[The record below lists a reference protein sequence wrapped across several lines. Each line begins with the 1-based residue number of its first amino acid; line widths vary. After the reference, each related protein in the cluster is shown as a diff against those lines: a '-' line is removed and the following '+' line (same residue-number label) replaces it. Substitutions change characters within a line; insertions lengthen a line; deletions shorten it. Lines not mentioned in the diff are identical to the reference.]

1 MTNLCISIFISLFEV
16 LFEKLKKILSKVM
29 KIKINNCKF
38 FNFIQQVQ
46 NWRPE
51 LVELEAQAKEVN
63 KGR

>member
-1 MTNLCISIFISLFEV
+1 MCDNDKNHQKSI
-16 LFEKLKKILSKVM
+16 SKVM

-38 FNFIQQVQ
+38 LNFIQQVQ

-63 KGR
+63 KGS